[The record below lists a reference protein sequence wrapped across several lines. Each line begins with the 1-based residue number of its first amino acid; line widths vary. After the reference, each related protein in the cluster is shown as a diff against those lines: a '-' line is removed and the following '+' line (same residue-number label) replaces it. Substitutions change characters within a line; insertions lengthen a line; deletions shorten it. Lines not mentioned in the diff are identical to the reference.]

1 MFRIITA
8 AGLFVIILLGGCVS
22 SRKIAVEISYP
33 PRIPVPENTK
43 EISLVIIVPDKL
55 GKEARGNVAP
65 CQLPDD
71 PECSL
76 LAAEKALLGFSEKI
90 FEESDY
96 EVKGVVE
103 WVNAGNVRH
112 DTLTDNYLLAGPARL
127 CTEKE
132 STELLI
138 ILGPV
143 RLKNDITFSQY
154 RRWPHEARN
163 KIWSKTILY
172 SVEPV
177 WMQQAN
183 IRMTVNNLWYIYDC
197 SAKQIIFE
205 EAIEDSV
212 HYKVDGA
219 TREEVEKKLPSL
231 RTTVEK
237 AGFVSGWDFA
247 GWLLPSSSTVL
258 RKYYGSR
265 RPLLRQATREVMFRQ
280 WERAEQEWLKALNTA
295 AGSKKGRILYNLA
308 LAREREGDYT
318 KALEYITEAEKLFPS
333 AEVKAYKRTLE
344 REKEKREK

>member
-1 MFRIITA
+1 
-8 AGLFVIILLGGCVS
+8 
-22 SRKIAVEISYP
+22 
-33 PRIPVPENTK
+33 
-43 EISLVIIVPDKL
+43 
-55 GKEARGNVAP
+55 
-65 CQLPDD
+65 
-71 PECSL
+71 
-76 LAAEKALLGFSEKI
+76 
-90 FEESDY
+90 
-96 EVKGVVE
+96 
-103 WVNAGNVRH
+103 
-112 DTLTDNYLLAGPARL
+112 
-127 CTEKE
+127 
-132 STELLI
+132 
-138 ILGPV
+138 
-143 RLKNDITFSQY
+143 
-154 RRWPHEARN
+154 
-163 KIWSKTILY
+163 
-172 SVEPV
+172 
-177 WMQQAN
+177 MQQAN

>member
-1 MFRIITA
+1 MFRIIIT
-8 AGLFVIILLGGCVS
+8 AGLFFTLLLGGCIS
-22 SRKIAVEISYP
+22 SRKIAVEISFP
-33 PRIPVPENTK
+33 PRIPVRENIK
-43 EISLVIIVPDKL
+43 ELSLVVIVPDKL
-55 GKEARGNVAP
+55 KKDGGGNISP
-65 CQLPDD
+65 CRLPDD
-71 PECSL
+71 PECRL

-90 FEESDY
+90 YEESDL
-96 EVKGVVE
+96 EVKGIVE
-103 WVNAGNVRH
+103 WVDTGNMQH

-127 CTEKE
+127 CTEKD
-132 STELLI
+132 STGLLI

-154 RRWPHEARN
+154 KRWPHEARN

-177 WMQQAN
+177 WMQQTN
-183 IRMTVNNLWYIYDC
+183 IRMTVNNPWYIYDC

-308 LAREREGDYT
+308 LARERAGDYA
-318 KALEYITEAEKLFPS
+318 KALKYITEAEKLFPS
-333 AEVKAYKRTLE
+333 AEVKAYHRILE
-344 REKEKREK
+344 REKENRGK